1 MVMGSKKI
9 DAYLVVYLLQFP
21 KKQLHWSAFE
31 FFLFV
36 IKGFLTDYK
45 LLFDTE
51 FKYENRFA
59 QSTLVF
65 FYSTFNLLNKYE
77 KYFK

>member
-1 MVMGSKKI
+1 MNVLNYIYYIHFIK
-9 DAYLVVYLLQFP
+9 
-21 KKQLHWSAFE
+21 LHWSAFE

-51 FKYENRFA
+51 LKYENRFA
-59 QSTLVF
+59 QSALVF
-65 FYSTFNLLNKYE
+65 FLFNFYFFKKYE